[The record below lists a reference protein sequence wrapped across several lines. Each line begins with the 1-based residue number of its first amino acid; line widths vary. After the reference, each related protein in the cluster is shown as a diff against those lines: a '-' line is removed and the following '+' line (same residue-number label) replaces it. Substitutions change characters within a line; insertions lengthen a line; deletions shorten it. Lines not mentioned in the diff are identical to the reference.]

1 MTDQTQTDEDSGQFN
16 PYAPGEATLDPTAE
30 PEASRPGRIAD
41 SEPPDQPTLGR
52 FRENF
57 PVVFGRVVGPVG
69 GAWMVL
75 VAGFLAF
82 AGLAAAGLVGLSPV
96 ASEKVGGPIWSL
108 RMAATLLAACLYGHV
123 GVVWAGPMRAVRRV
137 AFEGAAA
144 VPGVG
149 RALEDAFQ
157 RWWPLVVLVVT
168 VTLGISCLNA
178 CLVGATG
185 LVAAELGGVGDLGGG
200 LLEWLGW
207 SVVCFPAWPAL
218 YVVSVTDQTTRESL
232 REAWDLVFDHP
243 GYLVVG
249 FLLVGASV
257 LGIGTVLPAAL
268 IGATAASAL
277 AIPVFVAAIAM
288 GLVGWSLGAVAYA
301 TLFATIEETDFD
313 FREGRPP
320 SRPRH
325 PPQPASRTG
334 ATGTGVG

>member
-1 MTDQTQTDEDSGQFN
+1 MTDETQTGEEAGEVN
-16 PYAPGEATLDPTAE
+16 PYAPGEAAV
-30 PEASRPGRIAD
+30 EASPESEGVPAGRIAD
-41 SEPPDQPTLGR
+41 SEPPDEPTLGR
-52 FRENF
+52 FLENF

-69 GAWMVL
+69 GAWMLL
-75 VAGFLAF
+75 VAGFVAF
-82 AGLAAAGLVGLSPV
+82 AGLAAAGLVGVSPA
-96 ASEKVGGPIWSL
+96 ASDEVGGTVWSL
-108 RMAATLLAACLYGHV
+108 RAAASVLAVGLYTQV

-137 AFEGAAA
+137 AFEGATA

-149 RALEDAFQ
+149 RALEDSVE
-157 RWWPLVVLVVT
+157 RRGPLTVLVVT
-168 VTLGISCLNA
+168 VTLGVGCLNA

-185 LVAAELGGVGDLGGG
+185 WVAAELGGVGDLGGG

-232 REAWDLVFDHP
+232 RDARDLVFDHP

-257 LGIGTVLPAAL
+257 VGLGTVLPAAL

-277 AIPVFVAAIAM
+277 AIPALLAAIAM

-301 TLFATIEETDFD
+301 TLFATIEEADFD
-313 FREGRPP
+313 FRGGRPP

-325 PPQPASRTG
+325 LP
-334 ATGTGVG
+334 